1 MYSIRKHNQYLSAK
15 LRVVRFC
22 QMHFKSI
29 DFRNEVEW
37 HTYLCDLELHVAS
50 EIIEALVVVISFLA
64 RLDADLLKFSFY

>member
-22 QMHFKSI
+22 QMHCKSV
-29 DFRNEVEW
+29 DFRNQVEW
-37 HTYLCDLELHVAS
+37 DTYSCDLKLHVAS

-64 RLDADLLKFSFY
+64 RLDADLVKFSSY